1 MHKPLYSLTVF
12 GHTFGARPADPTP
25 LEVAMALYVRTQM
38 ELLTAHTEAERAS
51 ANVAMYTTR
60 LARLKHDIQI
70 LMTEEKKHGE

>member
-38 ELLTAHTEAERAS
+38 ELLTAHTEHERAA
-51 ANVAMYTTR
+51 ANVNMYMAR
-60 LARLKHDIQI
+60 MKRLKDDIQT
-70 LMTEEKKHGE
+70 LMNEEKE